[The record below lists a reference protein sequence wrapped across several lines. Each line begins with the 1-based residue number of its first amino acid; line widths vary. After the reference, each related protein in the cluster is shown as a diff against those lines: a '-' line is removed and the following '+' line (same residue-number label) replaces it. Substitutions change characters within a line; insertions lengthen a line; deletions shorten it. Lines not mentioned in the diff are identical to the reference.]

1 MTDSVGGMGN
11 LLLVESEANKNRDG
25 QKKVKIIRFPLQKEN
40 KRRGGETSKRWRV
53 TFKIFGASSAT
64 GQEEPPTS
72 PATHDSAGI
81 VSEPQDEDQ
90 PSTSSA
96 TQASSGMVLQDE
108 LPSISSATQISD
120 IEDEDLFACTSP
132 QHEPS
137 EMHGAEPPLS
147 LTVEDEPLST
157 DPANWPSHLTDSI
170 RTELVRRGPKKVPL
184 LGGWS
189 EKSPESTEVLEAAQY
204 AVKMHNTH
212 SRSKKMFKLVS
223 ITSAHAQVTN
233 RINFKI
239 NAVLGKTK
247 CLKSDNA
254 EPKSCSLEKKQLKCQ
269 FEATLNPRNNKHEL
283 QAAKCRKMLN
293 KDLAI

>member
-1 MTDSVGGMGN
+1 MDRKRLKSSGSHYRKKIKEEEEKQAKDGGS
-11 LLLVESEANKNRDG
+11 LLKY
-25 QKKVKIIRFPLQKEN
+25 
-40 KRRGGETSKRWRV
+40 
-53 TFKIFGASSAT
+53 FGASSAT

-137 EMHGAEPPLS
+137 E
-147 LTVEDEPLST
+147 
-157 DPANWPSHLTDSI
+157 
-170 RTELVRRGPKKVPL
+170 KVPL

-247 CLKSDNA
+247 CLKSDKA

>member
-1 MTDSVGGMGN
+1 
-11 LLLVESEANKNRDG
+11 
-25 QKKVKIIRFPLQKEN
+25 
-40 KRRGGETSKRWRV
+40 
-53 TFKIFGASSAT
+53 
-64 GQEEPPTS
+64 
-72 PATHDSAGI
+72 
-81 VSEPQDEDQ
+81 
-90 PSTSSA
+90 
-96 TQASSGMVLQDE
+96 MVLQDE

-137 EMHGAEPPLS
+137 E
-147 LTVEDEPLST
+147 
-157 DPANWPSHLTDSI
+157 
-170 RTELVRRGPKKVPL
+170 KVPL

-254 EPKSCSLEKKQLKCQ
+254 EPKSCSLEKKLKCQ

>member
-1 MTDSVGGMGN
+1 MS
-11 LLLVESEANKNRDG
+11 L
-25 QKKVKIIRFPLQKEN
+25 PLA
-40 KRRGGETSKRWRV
+40 V
-53 TFKIFGASSAT
+53 VICLSAIQLCL
-64 GQEEPPTS
+64 G
-72 PATHDSAGI
+72 
-81 VSEPQDEDQ
+81 DQ
-90 PSTSSA
+90 PLEEFVT
-96 TQASSGMVLQDE
+96 T
-108 LPSISSATQISD
+108 
-120 IEDEDLFACTSP
+120 
-132 QHEPS
+132 
-137 EMHGAEPPLS
+137 
-147 LTVEDEPLST
+147 
-157 DPANWPSHLTDSI
+157 
-170 RTELVRRGPKKVPL
+170 KKVPL

-247 CLKSDNA
+247 CLKSDKA

>member
-1 MTDSVGGMGN
+1 MWICKTEKSTI
-11 LLLVESEANKNRDG
+11 
-25 QKKVKIIRFPLQKEN
+25 QK
-40 KRRGGETSKRWRV
+40 
-53 TFKIFGASSAT
+53 SAR
-64 GQEEPPTS
+64 
-72 PATHDSAGI
+72 
-81 VSEPQDEDQ
+81 
-90 PSTSSA
+90 
-96 TQASSGMVLQDE
+96 E
-108 LPSISSATQISD
+108 LPNRCHLYLPLTRKCLLCMS
-120 IEDEDLFACTSP
+120 CT
-132 QHEPS
+132 
-137 EMHGAEPPLS
+137 
-147 LTVEDEPLST
+147 
-157 DPANWPSHLTDSI
+157 HLPKH
-170 RTELVRRGPKKVPL
+170 RGRGENMEKVPL

>member
-1 MTDSVGGMGN
+1 MSGEKRTSGHPSLTPLSRDNKCDAPAVEGNNAAVLCATVCTVTHCQLEISHRRLSFVYSRVDALRRQPTDPHTHERKHSAKAADEEV
-11 LLLVESEANKNRDG
+11 D
-25 QKKVKIIRFPLQKEN
+25 P
-40 KRRGGETSKRWRV
+40 RV
-53 TFKIFGASSAT
+53 TSLS
-64 GQEEPPTS
+64 
-72 PATHDSAGI
+72 GI
-81 VSEPQDEDQ
+81 CGGVVSGG
-90 PSTSSA
+90 STY
-96 TQASSGMVLQDE
+96 
-108 LPSISSATQISD
+108 
-120 IEDEDLFACTSP
+120 
-132 QHEPS
+132 
-137 EMHGAEPPLS
+137 
-147 LTVEDEPLST
+147 
-157 DPANWPSHLTDSI
+157 
-170 RTELVRRGPKKVPL
+170 RGLNEKVPL

-247 CLKSDNA
+247 CLKSDKA

>member
-1 MTDSVGGMGN
+1 MSGEKRTSGHPSLTPLSRDNKCDAPAVEGNNAAVLCATVCTVTHCQLEISHRRLSFVYSRVDALRRQPTDPHTHERKHSAKAADEEV
-11 LLLVESEANKNRDG
+11 D
-25 QKKVKIIRFPLQKEN
+25 P
-40 KRRGGETSKRWRV
+40 RV
-53 TFKIFGASSAT
+53 TSLS
-64 GQEEPPTS
+64 
-72 PATHDSAGI
+72 GI
-81 VSEPQDEDQ
+81 CGGVVSGG
-90 PSTSSA
+90 STY
-96 TQASSGMVLQDE
+96 
-108 LPSISSATQISD
+108 
-120 IEDEDLFACTSP
+120 
-132 QHEPS
+132 
-137 EMHGAEPPLS
+137 
-147 LTVEDEPLST
+147 
-157 DPANWPSHLTDSI
+157 
-170 RTELVRRGPKKVPL
+170 RGLNEKVPL